1 MVQDFKY
8 PGHNPAPIWHKGAF
22 YTISSMETGIYTTAS
37 LSPGARWTKYSSIN
51 QEVSN
56 GMAWTGNGVDVDV
69 GVKVCRC
76 IVQANV
82 VCSLLAGM
90 RCGEI
95 GAWRA
100 PAWRLTLVSPSD
112 SNMHTAYVH
121 HTQGCAARMVPGRP

>member
-37 LSPGARWTKYSSIN
+37 LSPGAKWTKYSSIN

-56 GMAWTGNGVDVDV
+56 GMVWTENVSTNGVDV
-69 GVKVCRC
+69 GEKVCRC

-90 RCGEI
+90 RCGEN
-95 GAWRA
+95 GAPVWW
-100 PAWRLTLVSPSD
+100 AWCGVLRRGGYC
-112 SNMHTAYVH
+112 NRIC
-121 HTQGCAARMVPGRP
+121 GAARSVRGVLRRGG